1 MKYLTLDHIRQQL
14 RIDQTGEEDAVL
26 DLYGSAAEETVL
38 NICNRTID
46 DVIETYGGVPDPVRQ
61 ATLLLVDH
69 SYTQRSPASVQNIS
83 IVPDSFDML
92 IKPYIRLTSGNTATC
107 GDRLQTVILG
117 SGVKIDLT
125 AAVIT
130 GGESFADIDFSVVVY
145 NVTAIDKKKAIKKD
159 ECIISDDGTVCSL
172 LVDTEDL
179 GVGQLMV
186 RVIMSLPDESW
197 PSGYRKEVRKHNPY
211 IMVIG

>member
-1 MKYLTLDHIRQQL
+1 MKFLTLDHIRQQL

-26 DLYGSAAEETVL
+26 ELYGSAAEETVL
-38 NICNRTID
+38 SICNRTID
-46 DVIETYGGVPDPVRQ
+46 DVIETYGGVPDPIRQ
-61 ATLLLVDH
+61 ATLMLVGQ
-69 SYTQRSPASVQNIS
+69 SYQHREPSSAQNMS
-83 IVPDSFDML
+83 AVPYSFDLL
-92 IKPYIRLTSGNTATC
+92 IKPYMRLTSGNTATC

-117 SGVKIDLT
+117 SDVKIDLT

-130 GGESFADIDFSVVVY
+130 GGESFADIDFSVEVY

-159 ECIISDDGTVCSL
+159 ECVISEDGTVCSL